1 MNPSRPIQVI
11 AVTSGKGGVGKTQLS
26 VNLGMA
32 LAEMQRRV
40 VLLDGDFG
48 LGNTAITSGVN
59 PDKTIADVIA
69 GKGSLQDVLVDG
81 PGGMRLVPAASGSQK
96 MAGLSPQQHAAIIHG
111 FAALGDQLDVL
122 LVDTATGVG
131 DAVVNLVCA
140 SREVLVVICNEPA
153 SIMDAYALIKLLS
166 EERGLFRFRVVAN
179 MARNAQ
185 EGKAAF
191 AALNTACDE
200 SLDVALLYL
209 GHIPYDDNIRL
220 AAQKRKPLLEVA
232 PRCRATQAIRGL
244 AEKLDRLPSHG
255 EPSGHLEF
263 FVEQLLQANR

>member
-1 MNPSRPIQVI
+1 MNPSRPVQVI

-32 LAEMQRRV
+32 LADMHRRV
-40 VLLDGDFG
+40 LLLDGDFG
-48 LGNTAITSGVN
+48 LGSVALVSGVK
-59 PDKTIADVIA
+59 PEKTIADVIA
-69 GKGSLQDVLVDG
+69 GKASLRDILLEG
-81 PGGMRLVPAASGSQK
+81 PGGMRLVPAASGSQA
-96 MAGLSPQQHAAIIHG
+96 MAELSPQQHAAVIHS
-111 FAALGDQLDVL
+111 FSALSKELDVL

-140 SREVLVVICNEPA
+140 SREVLIVICNEPA

-166 EERGLFRFRVVAN
+166 EDRGLFRFRVVAN

-191 AALNTACDE
+191 AALSAACDD

-220 AAQKRKPLLEVA
+220 AAQKRKPLLEIA

-263 FVEQLLQANR
+263 FVEQLLRANR